1 MASLDS
7 GALEEYFNLFSED
20 LFTLISGGEEVII
33 LSRLKEVGRI
43 LNFNER
49 LLLGTAQDLKYEIN
63 SILDMYKFKDYYVL
77 VGKNYDDTFKKI
89 YFQSNK
95 EINNNSSNSNSN
107 FYNSNNNNYVVQK
120 SKTLMNSSSKVK
132 YV

>member
-1 MASLDS
+1 
-7 GALEEYFNLFSED
+7 
-20 LFTLISGGEEVII
+20 
-33 LSRLKEVGRI
+33 
-43 LNFNER
+43 
-49 LLLGTAQDLKYEIN
+49 
-63 SILDMYKFKDYYVL
+63 MYKFKDYYVL